1 MEHTTESVIFLCGHL
16 RNLGCNIYFLSKK
29 GRFLGCSRP
38 GCKLPA
44 SWMKQIHSAQWPGE
58 EGAILSVSGN
68 PYTLHLCPSTQGDSL
83 CALIPSEDYQR
94 MAPFLDVLLQL
105 NQATVSGT
113 LQSPAQQRN
122 LLTSQLA
129 NFGSLTAELSASIQD
144 LGYTPNAWRVAI
156 LCSISMTS
164 DHHLKDAVQ
173 SAQINAGFFSDC
185 MEAFDGYSQDDIFGS
200 ISNNQFLIFRSV
212 SSGSAL
218 DNFKELDDFLTKLT
232 EYLWEHQADNPVFGI
247 GSAYNSLT
255 QLNMS
260 YREAAFLLTNHAF
273 LQPNGSNRLF
283 ISRHLL
289 EYLAHTHLHTASEL
303 FFRDYNELAGS
314 HTTLADTV
322 VALSQNDYVLSHTAC
337 AMGIH
342 RNTILQRYAKLMHC
356 FALNPV
362 HQVNDRLLLRTM
374 MLPRMCAITL
384 NAGMHIQADSMQYIG
399 LAKLSEVLYQIS
411 HGTMQI
417 NIHHISIS
425 GDNQQFLK
433 IIGNNSLDLGIC
445 GCAALYSV
453 TRDLT
458 SLIEQ
463 PFLFDSVDQ
472 AFSLL
477 NQLVLPLLDKELRNM
492 PVVCPAFWVI
502 GSRHITSRDEPI
514 RIPEDLRGKSIR
526 TMSTGSL
533 YNYFTQ
539 IGAHPVS
546 IAYNELHSA
555 LSTRV
560 VDCQE
565 NPYVNI
571 LGIGLGDV
579 QHYINSMVYYFNI
592 SPMFVSR
599 DTWMRLTEEQQTYL
613 LDAIRESASWLVQEQ
628 ASVNR
633 RCRSVLEQEKGM
645 VVFEPSEKEK
655 RLWLKEAKAIQ
666 KNHPLQKQ
674 LHTLRKAK
682 EIYNATGSLGENLQ
696 ELLCSI
702 SGT

>member
-105 NQATVSGT
+105 NQATVLGT

-185 MEAFDGYSQDDIFGS
+185 MEAFDGYSQDDVFGS

-273 LQPNGSNRLF
+273 YNRTVPTDCLSAD
-283 ISRHLL
+283 ICWNIWHIP
-289 EYLAHTHLHTASEL
+289 TCIPPVN
-303 FFRDYNELAGS
+303 FF
-314 HTTLADTV
+314 
-322 VALSQNDYVLSHTAC
+322 
-337 AMGIH
+337 
-342 RNTILQRYAKLMHC
+342 
-356 FALNPV
+356 
-362 HQVNDRLLLRTM
+362 
-374 MLPRMCAITL
+374 
-384 NAGMHIQADSMQYIG
+384 
-399 LAKLSEVLYQIS
+399 
-411 HGTMQI
+411 
-417 NIHHISIS
+417 
-425 GDNQQFLK
+425 
-433 IIGNNSLDLGIC
+433 
-445 GCAALYSV
+445 
-453 TRDLT
+453 
-458 SLIEQ
+458 
-463 PFLFDSVDQ
+463 
-472 AFSLL
+472 
-477 NQLVLPLLDKELRNM
+477 
-492 PVVCPAFWVI
+492 
-502 GSRHITSRDEPI
+502 
-514 RIPEDLRGKSIR
+514 
-526 TMSTGSL
+526 
-533 YNYFTQ
+533 
-539 IGAHPVS
+539 
-546 IAYNELHSA
+546 
-555 LSTRV
+555 
-560 VDCQE
+560 
-565 NPYVNI
+565 
-571 LGIGLGDV
+571 
-579 QHYINSMVYYFNI
+579 
-592 SPMFVSR
+592 
-599 DTWMRLTEEQQTYL
+599 
-613 LDAIRESASWLVQEQ
+613 
-628 ASVNR
+628 
-633 RCRSVLEQEKGM
+633 
-645 VVFEPSEKEK
+645 
-655 RLWLKEAKAIQ
+655 
-666 KNHPLQKQ
+666 
-674 LHTLRKAK
+674 
-682 EIYNATGSLGENLQ
+682 
-696 ELLCSI
+696 
-702 SGT
+702 SGTIMNWPEAILLWRTRWLPYHRMIMFCRILLAPWAFTAILFCNGMPN